1 MNPPARRGPQGDVI
15 ADLAL
20 VLIDGDNLLHRVRG
34 SRDDAGLH
42 WLLPRLRAWRP
53 MDVHIVVMLDGH
65 PDTGIGP
72 RTRVAP
78 GIESQ
83 HSGSVD
89 ADTAIVGIVRARPYA
104 ERSRTLVISDDRQLG
119 DRVRHVGG
127 FVRRLDWLTSQLLR
141 ADGPAAPA
149 PQTRAGATGPDGP
162 RRTPLGA
169 GRPPRRIVRGPAP
182 GREPGSDAGD
192 EPEREPWKPGRGAT
206 RKRGNPK
213 RGAGGQPHGAGGQP
227 HGAGGQPHGRA

>member
-1 MNPPARRGPQGDVI
+1 MIPPARRGPHGDVI

-34 SRDDAGLH
+34 TRDEAGLH

-53 MDVHIVVMLDGH
+53 PDVHIVVMLDGH

-104 ERSRTLVISDDRQLG
+104 ERSRTLVISDDRALG

-127 FVRRLDWLTSQLLR
+127 YVRRLDWLTSQLMR

-149 PQTRAGATGPDGP
+149 PQTQPGATGPGQTRRSGIGAGRSP
-162 RRTPLGA
+162 RRT
-169 GRPPRRIVRGPAP
+169 VRGPAP
-182 GREPGSDAGD
+182 TAAPGAGTGD
-192 EPEREPWKPGRGAT
+192 ETEREPWTPGRGAT
-206 RKRGNPK
+206 RKRGNPR
-213 RGAGGQPHGAGGQP
+213 RGAG
-227 HGAGGQPHGRA
+227 

>member
-1 MNPPARRGPQGDVI
+1 MIPPARRGPHGDVI

-34 SRDDAGLH
+34 TRDEAGLH

-53 MDVHIVVMLDGH
+53 ADVHIVVMLDGH

-104 ERSRTLVISDDRQLG
+104 ERSRTLVISDDRALG

-127 FVRRLDWLTSQLLR
+127 YVRRLDWLTSQLLR

-149 PQTRAGATGPDGP
+149 PQTPSGTTGPARP
-162 RRTPLGA
+162 RRTAIGA
-169 GRPPRRIVRGPAP
+169 GRPPRRTRARSRADGSP
-182 GREPGSDAGD
+182 GRDAGD
-192 EPEREPWKPGRGAT
+192 EDEREPWKPGRGAT

-213 RGAGGQPHGAGGQP
+213 RGAG
-227 HGAGGQPHGRA
+227 